1 MNTISSSNA
10 SFDTQ
15 AALQRVMELMAIPGD
30 SGKEAEVADYLIQ
43 HLRAAGAKAAW
54 ISRDQVQKRTP
65 IRGNT
70 GNLVCVLP
78 GTVKGPRRLLM
89 SHMDTVPICVGS
101 QPVRRGNRV
110 TSRNPESGLGADN
123 RAGCAVTLTAACEIL
138 ARGLDHPPLTFL
150 WTVQEEIGLHGA
162 RLLPKNQLKSPKL
175 CFNWD
180 GGAANKLT
188 VGATGGYRMEIK
200 ISGLASHA
208 GGAPEAGVSAIAI
221 AGLAIADLQKRGWH
235 GAIKKRGKLGTSN
248 LGVIRG
254 GAATNVVCDDV
265 FIRAEARSHDREFR
279 EEIVLEIESAF
290 QKAAT
295 QVTNNKGES
304 GRVEFCG
311 NLDYE
316 AFRIPM
322 DDPCVVAGRQ
332 AVECAGLEPE
342 FAIANGGLDANWL
355 SARGLPTVSLGCG
368 QVNQHM
374 KTEELLVDAYL
385 DACQIGLILG
395 TGTEIEVQA

>member
-1 MNTISSSNA
+1 MNTRPSA
-10 SFDTQ
+10 VPFDTRV
-15 AALQRVMELMAIPGD
+15 ALQRVMELMAIPGD
-30 SGKEAEVADYLIQ
+30 SGHEAEVVDYLVA
-43 HLRAAGAKAAW
+43 HLRSAGAKAAW
-54 ISRDQVQKRTP
+54 ISTDQVQKRTP
-65 IRGNT
+65 IQGNT
-70 GNLVCVLP
+70 GNLICVLP

-110 TSRNPESGLGADN
+110 TSSNPESGLGADN
-123 RAGCAVTLTAACEIL
+123 RAGCAVTLTTACEIL
-138 ARGLDHPPLTFL
+138 SRGLDHPPLTFL

-162 RLLPKNQLKSPKL
+162 RLLPKGQLKAPKL

-180 GGAANKLT
+180 GGAAHKLT
-188 VGATGGYRMEIK
+188 IGATGGYRMEIR
-200 ISGLASHA
+200 ITGLASHA

-221 AGLAIADLQKRGWH
+221 AGLAIADLQRRGWH

-248 LGVIRG
+248 IGVIRG
-254 GAATNVVCDDV
+254 GAATNVVCDEV
-265 FIRAEARSHDREFR
+265 TLRAEARSHDREFR
-279 EEIVLEIESAF
+279 EEIVHEIEAAF
-290 QKAAT
+290 HAAASK
-295 QVTNNKGES
+295 VTNIEGHC
-304 GRVEFCG
+304 GQVEFCG

-322 DDPCVVAGRQ
+322 ADPCVIAAQQ
-332 AVECAGLEPE
+332 AVELAGLKPE

-395 TGTEIEVQA
+395 TATESESGD